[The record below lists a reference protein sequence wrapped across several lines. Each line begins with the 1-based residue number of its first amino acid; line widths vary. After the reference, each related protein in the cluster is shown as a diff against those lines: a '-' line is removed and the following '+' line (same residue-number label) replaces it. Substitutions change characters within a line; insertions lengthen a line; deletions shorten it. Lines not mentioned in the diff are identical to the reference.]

1 MIYTTLGRIQPG
13 MVLEKTILDKSGKIL
28 LKSGIELTRNYIDRL
43 KRHGIRGIYIQH
55 DKSNIDIKESS
66 LSEESKASLDI
77 IHTREDIEG
86 ILNGSNYAS
95 LENEIK
101 TMYKSLGVN
110 RRTSRME
117 LDGILGIIKNLTQK
131 FTPYSGKVPS
141 LLNLD
146 LESTLSLMGNVD
158 DYLYRH
164 SVNVAVLSLLIGLE
178 LNLSEEDLEKLTIGA
193 LLHDVGKLFVNQD
206 IINKRGILTDDEYEQ
221 VKKHS
226 AEGYKYLREIYEM
239 PTKSYVGI
247 LQHHERYDS
256 LGYPNQVKGKDIFL
270 FGRIIAI
277 ADVYD
282 AITSD
287 RPHRKAML
295 PTEAME
301 YVMGGAGTMFDYDL
315 VSIFVDK
322 IAPYPCG
329 SRVTLS
335 NGSEAVVIRNNTGLG
350 CRPTVEI
357 IGEDDYENEIIDLS
371 NKSNTSLVIT
381 ERG

>member
-1 MIYTTLGRIQPG
+1 MIYTTLGRIEPG
-13 MVLEKTILDKSGKIL
+13 MVLEKTILDKSGKVL
-28 LKSGIELTRNYIDRL
+28 LQGGVVLKRNYIERL
-43 KRHGIRGIYIQH
+43 KKHDIRGIYIQH
-55 DKSNIDIKESS
+55 DNSNTQGIDEE
-66 LSEESKASLDI
+66 LSEEAKATLDM

-86 ILNGSNYAS
+86 ILSGANYAS

-101 TMYKSLGVN
+101 TMYKNLGVKKQTN
-110 RRTSRME
+110 NME
-117 LDGILGIIKNLTQK
+117 LEGILDIIKNLTQK

-178 LNLSEEDLEKLTIGA
+178 LDLSEEDLEKLTIGA

-206 IINKRGILTDDEYEQ
+206 IINKKGILTEDEYEQ
-221 VKKHS
+221 VKRHS
-226 AEGYKYLREIYEM
+226 SEGYQYLREIYEM

-247 LQHHERYDS
+247 LQHHERYDG

-270 FGRIIAI
+270 FARIIAI

-301 YVMGGAGTMFDYDL
+301 YIMGGAGTMFDYDL

-322 IAPYPCG
+322 IAPYPKG
-329 SRVTLS
+329 SHVILS
-335 NGSEAVVIRNNTGLG
+335 NGLEAVVIDNNTGLG

-357 IGEDDYENEIIDLS
+357 ISECDYENKIIDLS
-371 NKSNTSLVIT
+371 SKRNTSVVIT

>member
-247 LQHHERYDS
+247 LQHHERYDG